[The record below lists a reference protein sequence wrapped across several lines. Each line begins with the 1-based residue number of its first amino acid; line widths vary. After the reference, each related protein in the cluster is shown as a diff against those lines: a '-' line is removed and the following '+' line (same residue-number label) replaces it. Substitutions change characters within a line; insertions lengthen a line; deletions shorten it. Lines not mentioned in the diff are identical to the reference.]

1 VGKSQ
6 GTVYP
11 EKFSVHY
18 GTAQSA
24 SAMNQLIRDFGTVIN
39 DIYEEA
45 AVAFKPNAAGT
56 YYVGFKCYSDPDKF
70 YLAVDQ
76 LSIEVLQPPVA
87 SFTYAVSGL
96 NVAFNAPAGDNLLN
110 TLTWNF
116 GDDSIKTVN
125 GSGLIHTYSQ
135 YGTYYVCLTVT
146 NLAGSDTYCDSLT
159 LQPSGITMFNN
170 NRLFKLFPN
179 PTRETLHIEFAN
191 QNDALITI
199 YDLMGSVM
207 LHEKTSAAR
216 THSINLTSFTKG
228 LYFISVTQNEKTEI
242 SKIMIEK

>member
-1 VGKSQ
+1 
-6 GTVYP
+6 
-11 EKFSVHY
+11 
-18 GTAQSA
+18 
-24 SAMNQLIRDFGTVIN
+24 
-39 DIYEEA
+39 
-45 AVAFKPNAAGT
+45 
-56 YYVGFKCYSDPDKF
+56 
-70 YLAVDQ
+70 
-76 LSIEVLQPPVA
+76 
-87 SFTYAVSGL
+87 
-96 NVAFNAPAGDNLLN
+96 
-110 TLTWNF
+110 
-116 GDDSIKTVN
+116 
-125 GSGLIHTYSQ
+125 
-135 YGTYYVCLTVT
+135 
-146 NLAGSDTYCDSLT
+146 
-159 LQPSGITMFNN
+159 MFNN